1 MQSGD
6 SIVTTPSTEKRL
18 AARTLMGFTVLML
31 AWSSAWLCKSELGIH
46 FPSLAGGTASAMF
59 WLAAKLLLWILPAC
73 WFVWSSG
80 RRLADVANL
89 AAWHRWL
96 FWGGAVGLAIALTG
110 IIPKVQRGAALLPKG
125 FDFGTMNALV
135 ISPFFEEF
143 LIRGALLGNLIP
155 AFGFARANLIS
166 AACFLVLHLPG
177 WFMMGSLGANL
188 SRPVGGA
195 LSIYLLGLCFGWVT
209 RRGGSFLGG
218 SVAHFLNNLF
228 A

>member
-1 MQSGD
+1 M
-6 SIVTTPSTEKRL
+6 TTRSAEKRL
-18 AARTLMGFTVLML
+18 AARTLAGFCVLML
-31 AWSSAWLCKSELGIH
+31 AWSSAWLCKSALGAH
-46 FPSLAGGTASAMF
+46 FPSLAGGTASAAY
-59 WLAAKLLLWILPAC
+59 WLTAKLLLWVLPAC
-73 WFVWSSG
+73 VCVWSSG
-80 RRLADVANL
+80 RRLADVANT

-110 IIPKVQRGAALLPKG
+110 IIPKVQHGAALLPNRL
-125 FDFGTMNALV
+125 DYGTMNALV
-135 ISPFFEEF
+135 ISPLFEEF

-166 AACFLVLHLPG
+166 AVCFLVLHLPG

-195 LSIYLLGLCFGWVT
+195 LSIFILGLCFGWAT